1 MQPVDKVEDDCD
13 RDFFMTPEE
22 AKDYGIIDE
31 VLISKARQQPRAAP
45 PGPVARG
52 LVLNGAASLPF
63 PHLPSRPQ
71 VRIPSVARPEL
82 MIA

>member
-1 MQPVDKVEDDCD
+1 VEDDCD

-31 VLISKARQQPRAAP
+31 VLVSK
-45 PGPVARG
+45 
-52 LVLNGAASLPF
+52 
-63 PHLPSRPQ
+63 

-82 MIA
+82 MVG

>member
-1 MQPVDKVEDDCD
+1 VQPVDKVEDDCD

-31 VLISKARQQPRAAP
+31 VLISK
-45 PGPVARG
+45 
-52 LVLNGAASLPF
+52 
-63 PHLPSRPQ
+63 